1 MLFGYARTST
11 NIQDFGLEKEV
22 KALKEYGVNPSN
34 IFSEQYTATTLERP
48 ELKEMLSRLRK
59 GDTVVITSLD
69 RLSRK
74 LTDLLSIVDSFRDR
88 GINLVSLKENIDTS
102 TPQGVMFL
110 QMTGVFAEFEREMIS
125 LRTKEALEI
134 ARANGRV
141 GGRPK
146 ADTTAI
152 DAAMNLYEQ
161 GGMTVSAICQ
171 ACGITRPT
179 FYKYKKERG
188 L

>member
-11 NIQDFGLEKEV
+11 NIQDLGLEKEV
-22 KALKEYGVNPSN
+22 KALKEYGVNHSN

-48 ELKEMLSRLRK
+48 ELKEMLSMLRK